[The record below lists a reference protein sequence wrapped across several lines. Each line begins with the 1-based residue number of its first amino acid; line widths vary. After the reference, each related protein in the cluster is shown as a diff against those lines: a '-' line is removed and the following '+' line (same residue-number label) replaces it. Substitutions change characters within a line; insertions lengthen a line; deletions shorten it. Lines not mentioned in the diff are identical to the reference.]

1 MFYSLLL
8 SLTVLDSSYKCDH
21 GTFVFLWLPILFSI
35 VSSGFIYISIDSKI
49 SLRLIFHCLYIP
61 HFLYPFI
68 HWWTFRLFPY
78 PNYCVQCFHDY
89 AVQTSPVLTSIL
101 LAIYPEVRLL
111 SHMILLSLISRGT
124 SILFSIVVALLHSHK

>member
-8 SLTVLDSSYKCDH
+8 SLTVLNSSHKCDH
-21 GTFVFLWLPILFSI
+21 GTFVLLWLPILFSI
-35 VSSGFIYISIDSKI
+35 MSSRFIYISRDSKI

-68 HWWTFRLFPY
+68 HWRTFRLFLY
-78 PNYCVQCFHDY
+78 PNYCVQCFHEY

-101 LAIYPEVRLL
+101 LAIYPEKRLL
-111 SHMILLSLISRGT
+111 DHMVLLSLISWGT
-124 SILFSIVVALLHSHK
+124 SIPFSIVVALLHSHK